1 MQVKRF
7 FAPDMRQAMKFVRD
21 ELGADA
27 VIMGNRKV
35 AGGIELTA
43 CLDYPTTPSA
53 AAAPAQ
59 PSPALTSELQKTQS
73 RIAQARAEL
82 LLRSAEEKAAN
93 RQMTDKRIEP
103 VLPSEPVNFAQALKQ
118 RLAEPVAAPAADSQ
132 SMAQV
137 KAELSGLRELLEVQL
152 GSMAWNRVSQQSPL
166 QARLCKRLLQMGLP
180 AEMARTLL
188 SRVAREKDPRKAW
201 RMVLAH
207 LAHAVKTPLKEP
219 LQEPGLIALVGP
231 AGMGKTTTLAKLA
244 ARYVLQYGAHSL
256 ALVSLDSYRIGA
268 QEQLRTLGRILGVP
282 VTAADPSQP
291 LQHVL
296 RQYADKR
303 TVLIDTAGMPK
314 SAPGLREQL
323 TALESLRGKVRNYLV
338 LGATSQA
345 AVMQTA
351 WQNYQSCGLNGLI
364 LSRVDEAATL
374 GEALSLAITR
384 KLPVAYVADGPRIPE
399 DISVPTAAQL
409 VSRAVHLQ
417 LPDEP
422 AEETLQGMFAGLDKG
437 EGWPQAV

>member
-7 FAPDMRQAMKFVRD
+7 FAPDMRQAMKLVRE

-43 CLDYPTTPSA
+43 CLDYPTSAVTPSK
-53 AAAPAQ
+53 
-59 PSPALTSELQKTQS
+59 PSPELATELQKTQS

-103 VLPSEPVNFAQALKQ
+103 TLPQEPVNFAQALKQ
-118 RLAEPVAAPAADSQ
+118 RLAEPASPAPASDNA
-132 SMAQV
+132 SMAKMQ
-137 KAELSGLRELLEVQL
+137 AELSGLRELLEVQL
-152 GSMAWNRVSQQSPL
+152 SSMAWSRMSQQSPL

-180 AEMARTLL
+180 ADLTRSLLNRVKHINDARQ
-188 SRVAREKDPRKAW
+188 AW

-207 LAHAVKTPLKEP
+207 LAHAVKTPINEP
-219 LQEPGLIALVGP
+219 LHEPGLIALVGP

-244 ARYVLQYGAHSL
+244 ARYVLKYGARNL

-291 LQHVL
+291 LQQVL
-296 RQYADKR
+296 KQYTDKR

-345 AVMQTA
+345 AVMQA
-351 WQNYQSCGLNGLI
+351 AYQNYQGCDLSGLI

-374 GEALSLAITR
+374 GESLALAITR
-384 KLPVAYVADGPRIPE
+384 KLPVAYLADGPRIPE
-399 DISVPTAAQL
+399 DLSVPTAAQL

-417 LPDEP
+417 LPAEP
-422 AEETLQGMFAGLDKG
+422 AEELLQGVFTGLDKG
-437 EGWPQAV
+437 AGWPQAV